1 MAKESHRQRSRSARA
16 AAMGAATGALTAA
29 ALAPGLGVQVAHADL
44 VDMILDPLLDP
55 VTSALSVA
63 TSGLGDAGT
72 GGVDLGGSVAAAAE
86 PVAAGES
93 LMAGVVSAINDA
105 IEAWITSPVGEEVDS
120 IANVPFVG
128 LFGRDLIGNGVNDF
142 TGPNTS
148 LLGGSGLFGNLG
160 DGGFVAGDGGVGAPG
175 TAATHGVGGVGGS
188 AGLVGDGGTGGAGID
203 GGHGGAGGNAEFIGD
218 GGAGGAGGHGAIGG
232 IGGAGGS
239 LLGEPGADGAGT
251 TPYGAVPLR
260 VADSD
265 PLSSSSL
272 SDEPVVNVSIGGG
285 RAVPMLVDTGSA
297 GVMVPLSDI
306 GLAHLGLPTGTGIGE
321 FGGGEY
327 VFYLEIPTTISFGN
341 GIGTEPITVDAP
353 VFSYPLPF
361 SFLPGPGSGVDGIVG
376 VGPGALGPT
385 DSPVTAV
392 LPGDLSQGVLIDE
405 PQGLLQFGPNPL
417 PERIAVEG
425 SPIVDNASIQVGD
438 GPIEPI
444 TDAMAQFPA
453 IVIDSGGKMGV
464 FPSSIL
470 PLTVE
475 PATRISIYVDH
486 AQGGD
491 PTLLY
496 SYTPNAETGSP
507 LSVSD
512 SELKSLYYFPNTG
525 NAPFAEQP
533 IYISNSPGG
542 TGQTIFDII
551 PE

>member
-1 MAKESHRQRSRSARA
+1 MAKKPHRRCSRSARA
-16 AAMGAATGALTAA
+16 AAVGAATGVLAAA
-29 ALAPGLGVQVAHADL
+29 ALAPGLGVQEARADL

-55 VTSALSVA
+55 VTNAVSVA
-63 TSGLGDAGT
+63 TSGLADVGT
-72 GGVDLGGSVAAAAE
+72 ASVDVGGSVAADPMAA
-86 PVAAGES
+86 ADS
-93 LMAGVVSAINDA
+93 LMAGVVTAINDV
-105 IEAWITSPVGEEVDS
+105 IQAWITSSVGQQIDGIVN
-120 IANVPFVG
+120 APFVD

-142 TGPNTS
+142 TGANTS
-148 LLGGSGLFGNLG
+148 LLGGLVNFGNLS
-160 DGGFVAGDGGVGAPG
+160 DGGFLAGDGGVGATG
-175 TAATHGVGGVGGS
+175 TAATDGVGGVGGS
-188 AGLVGDGGTGGAGID
+188 AGLIGDGGTGGAGID
-203 GGHGGAGGNAEFIGD
+203 GAHGGAGGNAEVIGN
-218 GGAGGAGGHGAIGG
+218 GGDGGAGGHGAIGG
-232 IGGAGGS
+232 LGGAGGS
-239 LLGEPGADGAGT
+239 LLGRPGADGAGT
-251 TPYGAVPLR
+251 TPNGAVPLR
-260 VADSD
+260 LDNSD

-306 GLAHLGLPTGTGIGE
+306 GLSHLGLPTGTGIAE

-376 VGPGALGPT
+376 VGPGALGPA

-392 LPGDLSQGVLIDE
+392 LPGDLNQGVLIDE
-405 PQGLLQFGPNPL
+405 PQGLLQFGANPL

-425 SPIVDNASIQVGD
+425 SPIVEDASIQVGD

-444 TDAMAQFPA
+444 TAAMAQYPA

-464 FPSSIL
+464 FPSSIF
-470 PLTVE
+470 PLAFE
-475 PATRISIYVDH
+475 PATRVSIYVDN

-496 SYTPNAETGSP
+496 SYTPDAHTGFP
-507 LSVSD
+507 LRVPD

-533 IYISNSPGG
+533 IYISNSPLGV
-542 TGQTIFDII
+542 GQTIFDIV
-551 PE
+551 PG